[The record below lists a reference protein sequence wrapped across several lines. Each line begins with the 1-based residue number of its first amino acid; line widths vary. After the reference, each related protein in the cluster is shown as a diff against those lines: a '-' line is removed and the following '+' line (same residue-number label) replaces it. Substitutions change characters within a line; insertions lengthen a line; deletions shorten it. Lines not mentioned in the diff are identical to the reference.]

1 MASEQNTIG
10 AYEVLD
16 EIGRGGM
23 GVVYKV
29 KHQPTG
35 RICALKMVLPENMRE
50 ETDRLRFKREFRA
63 MQRVSHPNVVQV
75 FESGSE
81 RGRPYF
87 TMELIKGIPLFSW
100 LDGPD
105 QKLINRK
112 KIALSK
118 KAWPPEKLEKLNS
131 KERIERIRSAFEQ
144 IAQAMSAIHQH
155 RIVHRDLKPDNILVT
170 QDGQIKIMDFGIAKT
185 LGNHGEFSSGRLLVG
200 TYRYLA
206 PEQALGIRVD
216 TRADLYCLGVL
227 LYEAVAGRH
236 PYFSETDVG
245 YAFHHART
253 PAPPLTKYN
262 PGAPNDLVSLIT
274 QLINK
279 EPTRRLASAAEMAFL
294 LRSPAQKRFAFDDL
308 LMLASSVNLPTL
320 HDESG

>member
-1 MASEQNTIG
+1 MTSEYTTIG
-10 AYEVLD
+10 AYEILD

-29 KHQPTG
+29 RHQATG
-35 RICALKMVLPENMRE
+35 RVCALKMVLPENMRE

-81 RGRPYF
+81 KGRPYF
-87 TMELIKGIPLFSW
+87 TMELIQGTPLFTW
-100 LDGPD
+100 IDGTHE
-105 QKLINRK
+105 KLINRK
-112 KIALSK
+112 KMALPI
-118 KAWPPEKLEKLNS
+118 KAWSEDKLQKLND
-131 KERIERIRSAFEQ
+131 KKRVERIRTAFEQ
-144 IAQAMSAIHQH
+144 IAQAMGAIHQH

-236 PYFSETDVG
+236 PFFSETDVG

-253 PAPPLTKYN
+253 PAPALTK
-262 PGAPNDLVSLIT
+262 ST
-274 QLINK
+274 QL
-279 EPTRRLASAAEMAFL
+279 L
-294 LRSPAQKRFAFDDL
+294 PAIL
-308 LMLASSVNLPTL
+308 SVLSSN
-320 HDESG
+320 